1 MTNAK
6 LLTFYKPPQYF
17 YISDD
22 GTFNFANMTNAKTV
36 SVQELF
42 DFIKND
48 PETKR
53 LTDELR
59 QMTDEDVPNYTKK
72 RVKKEDFD
80 AMKLD
85 VPNYSNK
92 TPDKDGVV
100 WVHYAEQE
108 GTTSKKNLFKNTRFC
123 FMQATGEYSGRKEE
137 DCVRPSGFFCVDF
150 DHFAE
155 TPEEIANAKDALLS
169 DEKARPVLVFTS
181 PSGDGLKALF
191 CFEYTDDP
199 EENKA
204 RLLGLYQY
212 LKDKH
217 PNWKDKTK
225 NKHAL
230 DEYKNFAHLC
240 NIPHDDDARLNLD
253 GFTRLD
259 WTFWRVEQEKGT
271 ASSFVATD
279 TDGAK
284 AKYYADELL
293 RAGIDLT
300 ANMTFQEYVGLA
312 HAFTGLTGGEEL
324 FQQVSSL
331 WPNYSEANTRTIW
344 KLAERQSSRADLS
357 HFFKLAISAGIVL
370 FENSGL
376 PEAEAANRARH
387 EEFLA
392 SPAGEAW
399 KAQKDKERQTRK
411 QMTEN
416 KKTAT
421 TGTTP
426 ETKSAGT
433 SKTDDAALTEQE
445 LFEIVCKKRDFG
457 DMIHEAAKIAVNI
470 PTKYVFGKKSMK
482 EPFTLKSQALTVI
495 GAGTSH
501 GKTRFLENIIL
512 RVAKHEDEDISG
524 TSLFFTLE
532 ESLADI
538 LTELVNIDA
547 GVREVRHEEDTNN
560 FTAYFDTF
568 RRMDDPENGKKYF
581 PDDAEFEAAKASV
594 LSFRDTYTESDRLRI
609 IDDERFRDVDVL
621 CRTLRAFVESGQKLK
636 AVFLDHLG
644 MMTTKDPELSRIAP
658 KTERVEN
665 IVTKLEKL
673 AQELNIPFVLT
684 QQLSRQATGALS
696 LECENLADSA
706 DVERSANTVVL
717 LWNSVVLPSGN
728 SEKDLAKNNGFLTS
742 GRKLEESGFFYG
754 ISGALFAKLAK
765 RRGGKR
771 GVWTVFDFDG
781 GTGQIKDMT
790 PERAAELKRRF
801 EEKKDEVAV
810 ANLKD
815 GESHT
820 NADGTTTTAQRNK
833 KGVLLHIT
841 DAANS
846 VTNKKQFAPDPQ
858 SKVEFEYVEETPEN
872 VQNFQN
878 YYNEQSER
886 AESQMTDEQDENE
899 KVPF

>member
-1 MTNAK
+1 MYFCTEFEFELMTNAK
-6 LLTFYKPPQYF
+6 FSFYLPPHFF
-17 YISDD
+17 YLDED
-22 GTFNFANMTNAKTV
+22 GTKHFASKTPTKSV
-36 SVQELF
+36 TVQELF
-42 DFIKND
+42 DYIKND
-48 PETKR
+48 PAAAK
-53 LTDELR
+53 
-59 QMTDEDVPNYTKK
+59 MTDTFRSLPDADAIVTNY
-72 RVKKEDFD
+72 RPE
-80 AMKLD
+80 
-85 VPNYSNK
+85 
-92 TPDKDGVV
+92 KDENGNWQAVE
-100 WVHYAEQE
+100 A
-108 GTTSKKNLFKNTRFC
+108 GTVAKAKQFKNTRFC
-123 FMQATGEYSGRKEE
+123 FVQATGIFTSRSAEFLQT
-137 DCVRPSGFFCVDF
+137 PSGLWCVDF

-155 TPEEIANAKDALLS
+155 TSEELAQAKDALLS
-169 DEKARPVLVFTS
+169 DDKARPVLVFTS
-181 PSGDGLKALF
+181 PSGDGLKAFYLF
-191 CFEYTDDP
+191 DYIDDA
-199 EENKA
+199 EEREA
-204 RLLGLYQY
+204 RLRGLYAY
-212 LKDKH
+212 LRSKH
-217 PNWKDKTK
+217 TDWKKLEDGT
-225 NKHAL
+225 HAL
-230 DEYKNFAHLC
+230 DKYTDFGHCC
-240 NIPHDDDARLNLD
+240 NVPHDPDARLCLD
-253 GFTRLD
+253 AFTRLD
-259 WTFWRVEQEKGT
+259 WNVWRVEREKQT
-271 ASSFVATD
+271 ASSFVATN

-344 KLAERQSSRADLS
+344 KLAERQSSRADLT

-376 PEAEAANRARH
+376 PEAEAANKARH

-426 ETKSAGT
+426 ETKSADAA
-433 SKTDDAALTEQE
+433 KTDDAALTEQE

-594 LSFRDTYTESDRLRI
+594 LSFRDKYTETDRLRI

-644 MMTTKDPELSRIAP
+644 MMTTKDPELSKVAP

-684 QQLSRQATGALS
+684 QQLSRQAAGALS

-728 SEKDLAKNNGFLTS
+728 SEKDLTKADGLVYS
-742 GRKLEESGFFYG
+742 SRKLQESGFFYG

-841 DAANS
+841 DTASSGTDDKAKVKIS
-846 VTNKKQFAPDPQ
+846 QKPVVTAPVP
-858 SKVEFEYVEETPEN
+858 EYVEATPEN

-886 AESQMTDEQDENE
+886 AESSTTDEQDENE